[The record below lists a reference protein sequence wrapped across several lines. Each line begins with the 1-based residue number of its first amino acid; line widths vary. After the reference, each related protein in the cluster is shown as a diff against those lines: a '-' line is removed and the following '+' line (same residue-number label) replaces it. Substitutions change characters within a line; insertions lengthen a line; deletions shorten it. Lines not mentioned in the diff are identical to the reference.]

1 MSQTVAAAPAP
12 AGGMQRI
19 PLPLESYQHAS
30 PPLNH
35 KRLLNLY
42 AEQEPSD
49 SRTAAAL
56 IATPGLIWEGVTY
69 GTGPVH
75 AMNTDYP
82 GSIYVA
88 SGTHFYR
95 ATQPIGS
102 TTVAVE
108 DLGEI
113 GTPSGT
119 DFPFNLMVTIAV
131 GVNGAVVCVPPNA
144 FTCTHTGAL
153 NQIGGEFPG
162 ARSVTYLDGYFVFSQ
177 DEIGGQFFT
186 SLLLDPTAYDALD
199 FAYADGVPNVI
210 RRVMTLR
217 GELWLLGDGG
227 LEIWYDA
234 GSSGLE
240 TGLSSGL
247 SFFPFRRQN
256 GGVLQTGCGTIR
268 SAAICDGSLFWVGT
282 NGMVN
287 RSVGYKA
294 QRISTHAIEDII
306 KASGVTAVTSA
317 LSYFE
322 EGHTFYVLN
331 LPDRSLVYD
340 VATGAWAE
348 RSSSADGSGPWLP
361 AAVGHTDI
369 VNHFGSSVDG
379 RSYLINPA
387 GLDFI
392 VDTDNDITVM
402 RQFITPPLWAG
413 TYRAFCAR
421 LEIEME
427 VGGLQPTRDIV
438 LDWSDD
444 GGRSWSAGRTMTAG
458 VAYGDR
464 VRVYTTRLGSFRQ
477 RMFRVTMTHHATI
490 YGIDVDISKGSA

>member
-1 MSQTVAAAPAP
+1 
-12 AGGMQRI
+12 MQRI

-30 PPLNH
+30 PPLQH

-42 AEQEPSD
+42 AEQEPAD

-82 GSIYVA
+82 GNIYVA

-144 FTCTHTGAL
+144 FTCTHAGAL
-153 NQIGGEFPG
+153 NQIGGDFPG

-227 LEIWYDA
+227 VEIWYDA

-240 TGLSSGL
+240 TTPGI

-306 KASGVTAVTSA
+306 KFNGVTAVSLGA
-317 LSYFE
+317 VVFRGWAYL
-322 EGHTFYVLN
+322 LCAQ
-331 LPDRSLVYD
+331 PPRSL
-340 VATGAWAE
+340 
-348 RSSSADGSGPWLP
+348 
-361 AAVGHTDI
+361 
-369 VNHFGSSVDG
+369 
-379 RSYLINPA
+379 A
-387 GLDFI
+387 GL
-392 VDTDNDITVM
+392 
-402 RQFITPPLWAG
+402 
-413 TYRAFCAR
+413 
-421 LEIEME
+421 
-427 VGGLQPTRDIV
+427 
-438 LDWSDD
+438 
-444 GGRSWSAGRTMTAG
+444 
-458 VAYGDR
+458 
-464 VRVYTTRLGSFRQ
+464 
-477 RMFRVTMTHHATI
+477 
-490 YGIDVDISKGSA
+490 